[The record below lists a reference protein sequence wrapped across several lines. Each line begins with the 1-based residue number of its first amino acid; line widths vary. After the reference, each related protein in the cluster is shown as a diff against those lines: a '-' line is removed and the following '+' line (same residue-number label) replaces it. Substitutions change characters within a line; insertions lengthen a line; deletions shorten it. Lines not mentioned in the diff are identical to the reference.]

1 MANPAF
7 YFGSTNEQ
15 INGLFIATFGVPSGS
30 TYLAAAN
37 SLGLTQTAQ
46 ILINATGQTTAAG
59 FASLLQTQLGLT
71 DINSYNYIV
80 GQINAAGG
88 LSHSGATLVTMLNLF
103 AGLTADPVYGSAAS
117 AYVSNLEAATAYSL
131 VPANNSTDL
140 SGLQSLVTLTS
151 GPDIATANNFVGTG
165 ETFTALDFLTGAPGV
180 HNKLTVTDTTS
191 ASAAGL
197 PSEGFVTNVQT
208 FNLTSV
214 GSVGATGAPQVNT
227 YVMPNTSTTGS
238 QWVTTFASPGERIDG
253 SGHAIVNEVD
263 IGVATSYVDPAIGDT
278 VRFSYGAYTGT
289 YAIQAATYSSGSTL
303 TVSSQYN
310 TAIAFANAFNAMAA
324 SHSDIASTAHAVV
337 STSGSGAGTVAYVTI
352 TDTTTAATPAL
363 LQFTNTPGQTNT
375 HNLPDNV
382 QGYVG
387 NPTPGAVNGHTVSFI
402 YNGVTSSYAIGVDA
416 STTALNFAAALN
428 AIAAGSATVS
438 GSVLTVTGPAN
449 GVPFNLGFNSGTSSS
464 DLPSGGVSQAAA
476 NGGVGTTVYDV
487 TAFTGLANFN
497 VVSNGTV
504 GDNIKAALTTN
515 VTDTANKGS
524 VTLSGGLNVTVA
536 AAGAVT
542 IDGSAGLV
550 TVNQAVA
557 GNIAIGGTAAVTGAV
572 VVTDTAQGA
581 STIAVD
587 GGAAVSITTSAKG
600 AGTTGAISVGV
611 NTAPSG
617 TVTIADNLSGSTT
630 GNTTGGAITLKGGT
644 AVSVTETAVQPIR
657 TTAGANSTLA
667 QAAVT
672 VTGTAA
678 TTSVSV
684 TQAPEV
690 LAAATVVAVAGATE
704 IVSEAFAALTA
715 GQTLTVGG
723 LTFTAGSAGT
733 TPAQTAAAFANLR
746 AGALQGNSVLGTY
759 SGAFS
764 GWNTS
769 AVTGAASVVFTSATA
784 NTAAS
789 APSFGGTGTAP
800 TATVVTTGVTTVA
813 AAGTGGI
820 SNGVVGITDVN
831 YSSTAAIIIT
841 TASISGYGAGAT
853 VSSSALTSLSLA
865 NSNGAA
871 ATVNNKTATTLAL
884 TVNNL
889 KAGSTI
895 NLDGGTAAKYAALNI
910 TTAGKDSAADITAT
924 GITALTVT
932 GTNVVDLTS
941 ATAGHLGNAA
951 TALKTVTVSGAAGLK
966 GVFTGANVTDVNA
979 SATSGNVTVTID
991 PTAATYEGGSGVDAL
1006 TLSVVAPSKVISL
1019 GAGNDKLTL
1028 ASGTTYATAA
1038 IDGGAGTDSLVM
1050 DAADAKTASLTNA
1063 FASKVAGFEVLQL
1076 NASGAAQTVHVDT
1089 LGGYNAVSTGAAAVG
1104 ALTLDGFT
1112 SGGSLTLTTAI
1123 NGGSY
1128 VVSSAAFAAPTTDVF
1143 NVVVSNAA
1151 GISAGSVTANKVE
1164 TINLTSTDT
1173 TATHAAGTNT
1183 NSLTLV
1189 GDSVTAI
1196 TVLGN
1201 ANLTLTSANTTVTL
1215 VDASGMTGGLTYTT
1229 AGTTAETVKGGVG
1242 VNTLTAHSG
1251 YVADTLIAGAGGDT
1265 LISNAGMDTLVG
1277 GSGNDTFVISAA
1289 GTNSSSFS
1297 TIIGASV
1304 GDTIKLAGLTS
1315 IAKLNVVLA
1324 STAVFQDYAN
1334 VAVQVG
1340 ATTTHSAVWFQYG
1353 GDTYIV
1359 ENLAGTETKFLNGTD
1374 ISVKLAGLVDLSHT
1388 SLATTNGTLL
1398 IG

>member
-46 ILINATGQTTAAG
+46 ILINATGQTTTAG

-103 AGLTADPVYGSAAS
+103 AGLTADPVYGAAAS
-117 AYVSNLEAATAYSL
+117 AYVTNLEAATAYSL

-214 GSVGATGAPQVNT
+214 GSVGAKGAAQVNT

-263 IGVATSYVDPAIGDT
+263 IGAATSYVDPAIGDT
-278 VRFSYGAYTGT
+278 VQFSYGGYTGT
-289 YAIQAATYSSGSTL
+289 YTIQAATYSTVPTI
-303 TVSSQYN
+303 TVSSQEN
-310 TAIAFANAFNAMAA
+310 TANAFKTAFDAVKAA
-324 SHSDIASTAHAVV
+324 HFPTAQASVR
-337 STSGSGAGTVAYVTI
+337 TSGTGAGTVAYVTI
-352 TDTTTAATPAL
+352 TDTTTDATPAL

-387 NPTPGAVNGHTVSFI
+387 NPTPGAVNGHTVSFT
-402 YNGVTSSYAIGVDA
+402 YNGVTSSYLIGVDA
-416 STTALNFAAALN
+416 GTTAANFAAALN
-428 AIAAGSATVS
+428 AIAAGSASVA
-438 GSVLTVTGPAN
+438 GSILTVTGDAT
-449 GVPFNLGFNSGTSSS
+449 GVPFNLGFNSGTSAS

-476 NGGVGTTVYDV
+476 NGGYGSAVYDV

-497 VVSNGTV
+497 VVSNGTI

-515 VTDTANKGS
+515 VTDSANKSG
-524 VTLSGGLNVTVA
+524 VTLSGGFNVNVA
-536 AAGAVT
+536 AAGPVT
-542 IDGSAGLV
+542 IDGSAGAV
-550 TVNQAVA
+550 TVSQSVA
-557 GNIAIGGTAAVTGAV
+557 GNIAIGGTTAVAGAV
-572 VVTDTAQGA
+572 VVTDTTQGA

-587 GGAAVSITTSAKG
+587 GGTSVNITTSAKG
-600 AGTTGAISVGV
+600 GGSTGAISVGV
-611 NTAPSG
+611 NTAPTG
-617 TVTIADNLSGSTT
+617 AVTIASSLSGSTALD
-630 GNTTGGAITLKGGT
+630 TTGGAITIKGGAT
-644 AVSVTETAVQPIR
+644 VSVIESAVQAIR
-657 TTAGANSTLA
+657 ATAGANKTLT
-667 QAAVT
+667 QAPVT
-672 VTGTAA
+672 LTGTGA
-678 TTSVSV
+678 TTSVAV
-684 TQAPEV
+684 TQTASVSPVNTVLPVAPIKEV
-690 LAAATVVAVAGATE
+690 DSFVFTTLAASASV
-704 IVSEAFAALTA
+704 
-715 GQTLTVGG
+715 TVGG
-723 LTFTAGSAGT
+723 LTFTNTGT
-733 TPAQTAAAFANLR
+733 TTLTATQVATAFANLTS
-746 AGALQGNSVLGTY
+746 GAAQGGSTLGNY
-759 SGAFS
+759 SGQLTA
-764 GWNTS
+764 G
-769 AVTGAASVVFTSATA
+769 FTSGAVSGTNSNTIAFTATTAATA
-784 NTAAS
+784 NSATLAGTTLATAGVA
-789 APSFGGTGTAP
+789 A
-800 TATVVTTGVTTVA
+800 VT

-820 SNGVVGITDVN
+820 ANGVVSITDAA
-831 YSSTAAIIIT
+831 YSTSAANTIT
-841 TASISGYGAGAT
+841 TATINGYGAGAT
-853 VSSSALTSLSLA
+853 VSSSALTSLTLA

-871 ATVNNKTATTLAL
+871 ATVNNKTSTTLAL

-889 KAGSTI
+889 KTGSTI

-910 TTAGKDSAADITAT
+910 TTAGKDSVADVTAT
-924 GITALTVT
+924 GVTALTVA

-941 ATAGHLGNAA
+941 ATSGHLGNAA
-951 TALKTVTVSGAAGLK
+951 TALKTVTVSGTAGLT

-979 SATSGNVTVTID
+979 SATNGTMTVSLD
-991 PTAATYEGGSGVDAL
+991 ASKATYEGGSGADVI
-1006 TLSVVAPSKVISL
+1006 TLSSSSVSKAVSL

-1028 ASGTTYATAA
+1028 TSGTTYAAA
-1038 IDGGAGTDSLVM
+1038 VLDAGAGVDSLVM
-1050 DAADAKTASLTNA
+1050 DSADAKTASLTNT
-1063 FASKVAGFEVLQL
+1063 FAGKVTGFEVLQL

-1089 LGGYNAVSTGAAAVG
+1089 LGNYNTVITGAAAGG
-1104 ALTLDGFT
+1104 ALTMDGFT
-1112 SGGSLTLTTAI
+1112 SGGSLTLNAAI

-1128 VVSSAAFAAPTTDVF
+1128 VVSGAAFATPTNDVF
-1143 NVVVSNAA
+1143 NVIVTNAA

-1173 TATHAAGTNT
+1173 TTTHAAGTNT
-1183 NSLTLV
+1183 NALTLA
-1189 GDSVTAI
+1189 GDAI
-1196 TVLGN
+1196 KTVIVVGN
-1201 ANLTLTSANTTVTL
+1201 ANLNLTSTSTSVTL
-1215 VDASGMTGGLTYTT
+1215 VDASGMTGALVYTT
-1229 AGTTAETVKGGVG
+1229 AGTTAETVKGGLA

-1251 YVADTLIAGAGGDT
+1251 FVADTLMAGPSGDA
-1265 LISNAGMDTLVG
+1265 LITNRGMDVLVG

-1289 GTNSSSFS
+1289 PNNANSYS
-1297 TIIGASV
+1297 TIVGASA
-1304 GDTIKLAGLTS
+1304 GDTIQLAGLTS
-1315 IAKLNVVLA
+1315 IAKFTGVLA
-1324 STAVFQDYAN
+1324 STAVFQDFADM
-1334 VAVQVG
+1334 AVTVG
-1340 ATTTHSAVWFQYG
+1340 ATTAHSAVWFQYG

-1359 ENLAGTETKFLNGTD
+1359 ENLTGTESKFTNGSD
-1374 ISVKLAGLVDLSHT
+1374 ISVKLAGLIDLSHT
-1388 SLATTNGTLL
+1388 SLAITSGSLL

>member
-7 YFGSTNEQ
+7 YFGTTNEQ

-46 ILINATGQTTAAG
+46 ILINATGQTTTAG

-103 AGLTADPVYGSAAS
+103 AGLTADPVYGAAAS
-117 AYVSNLEAATAYSL
+117 AYVTNLEAATAYSL

-140 SGLQSLVTLTS
+140 SGLQSLVTLTD
-151 GPDIATANNFVGTG
+151 GPDISTANNFVGTG
-165 ETFTALDFLTGAPGV
+165 ATFTALDFLTGAPGV
-180 HNKLTVTDTTS
+180 HNKLTVTDTTN

-253 SGHAIVNEVD
+253 NGHAIVNEVD
-263 IGVATSYVDPAIGDT
+263 IGAATSYVDPAIGDT

-289 YAIQAATYSSGSTL
+289 YAIQAATYGVGNNL

-310 TAIAFANAFNAMAA
+310 TAVAFANAFNAMAA
-324 SHSDIASTAHAVV
+324 LHSDIAHTALAVV
-337 STSGSGAGTVAYVTI
+337 NTSGSGAGTVAYVTI
-352 TDTTTAATPAL
+352 TDTTTNPTPAL

-387 NPTPGAVNGHTVSFI
+387 NPTPGAVNGHTVSFLF
-402 YNGVTSSYAIGVDA
+402 NGVTSSYAIGVDA
-416 STTALNFAAALN
+416 ATTAANFAAALN
-428 AIAAGSATVS
+428 TIAAGSATFS
-438 GSVLTVTGPAN
+438 NGILTVTGPAT
-449 GVPFNLGFNSGTSSS
+449 GVPFSLGFNSGTTPT
-464 DLPSGGVSQAAA
+464 DLPSGGVTQAAA
-476 NGGVGTTVYDV
+476 NSGVGTTVYDV

-504 GDNIKAALTTN
+504 GDNIKAALMTN
-515 VTDTANKGS
+515 VTDTANKAS

-536 AAGAVT
+536 AAGPVT

-550 TVNQAVA
+550 TVNQSVA
-557 GNIAIGGTAAVTGAV
+557 GNVTIGATTAVAGAV
-572 VVTDTAQGA
+572 VVTDTAQGT

-587 GGAAVSITTSAKG
+587 GGTAVSITSSAKG
-600 AGTTGAISVGV
+600 AGTTGAITLGS
-611 NTAPSG
+611 NTAPTG
-617 TVTIADNLSGSTT
+617 VVNIADNLTGSTV
-630 GNTTGGAITLKGGT
+630 GNTTGGAITIQGGT
-644 AVSVTETAVQPIR
+644 TVTVTETAVQGIR
-657 TTAGANSTLA
+657 ATAGANSTLT

-684 TQAPEV
+684 TQASVVAP
-690 LAAATVVAVAGATE
+690 ANTVVAVAGATE
-704 IVSEAFAALTA
+704 TVNEAFAALTA
-715 GQTLTVGG
+715 GQTLIVAG

-733 TPAQTAAAFANLR
+733 TAAQTAAAFANLSS
-746 AGALQGNSVLGTY
+746 GALQGNSVLGTY
-759 SGAFS
+759 SGSFS
-764 GWNTS
+764 GWNTG
-769 AVTGAASVVFTSATA
+769 AVTGTASVVFTNAAA
-784 NTAAS
+784 NTASS
-789 APSFGGTGTAP
+789 APSFTGTGTAP

-813 AAGTGGI
+813 AAGTGGV
-820 SNGVVGITDVN
+820 SDGVVTITDAK
-831 YSSTAAIIIT
+831 YGTSAANTIAT
-841 TASISGYGAGAT
+841 TVISGYGSGAT
-853 VSSSALTSLSLA
+853 VSSNALASMSLA

-871 ATVNNKTATTLAL
+871 VTVNNNTATTLAL

-889 KAGSTI
+889 KTGSTV
-895 NLDGGTAAKYAALNI
+895 NLDGGTAAKYAVLNI
-910 TTAGKDSAADITAT
+910 TTAAKDSVVDITAT
-924 GITALTVT
+924 GVTALTVA
-932 GTNVVDLTS
+932 GTNVVDLSS
-941 ATAGHLGNAA
+941 ANTGHLGKAA
-951 TALKTVTVSGAAGLK
+951 TALKTVAVSGAAGLK
-966 GVFTGANVTDVNA
+966 GVFTGANMTDVNA

-991 PTAATYEGGSGVDAL
+991 ATAATYEGGTGLDAV
-1006 TLSVVAPSKVISL
+1006 TLSAVAPSKVISL

-1028 ASGTTYATAA
+1028 ASGTTYVTAA
-1038 IDGGAGTDSLVM
+1038 IDGGAGNDTLVM
-1050 DAADAKTASLTNA
+1050 DAVDAKTASLNNA

-1089 LGGYNAVSTGAAAVG
+1089 LGGYNAVSTAAAAVG

-1112 SGGSLTLTTAI
+1112 SGGSLTLTDAI

-1128 VVSSAAFAAPTTDVF
+1128 VVSSAAFATPTNDVF
-1143 NVVVSNAA
+1143 NVIVSNAA

-1173 TATHAAGTNT
+1173 TTAHAAGANT

-1189 GDSVTAI
+1189 GDAVTAI
-1196 TVLGN
+1196 SVVGN

-1215 VDASGMTGGLTYTT
+1215 VDASSMTGGLTYTT
-1229 AGTTAETVKGGVG
+1229 AGTTAETVKGGAA

-1251 YVADTLIAGAGGDT
+1251 YVADTLIAGAAGDT
-1265 LISNAGMDTLVG
+1265 LISNSGMDTLVG
-1277 GSGNDTFVISAA
+1277 GAGKDTFVISAA

-1297 TIIGASV
+1297 TIVGASV

-1315 IAKLNVVLA
+1315 IAKLTVVLA
-1324 STAVFQDYAN
+1324 PTAVFQDYAN

-1340 ATTTHSAVWFQYG
+1340 ATTAHSAVWFQYG